1 MGTQYL
7 ETKKEVAEYLK
18 LDYSEFLRMEN
29 DGRFPVR
36 SKPKDPTRVYFLD
49 DLNKWNE
56 GGRQVNINNDPARR
70 L

>member
-1 MGTQYL
+1 MDKLYL
-7 ETKKEVAEYLK
+7 ESRREVAEYLK

-49 DLNKWNE
+49 DLNAWNE
-56 GGRQVNINNDPARR
+56 GGRQVAIANDRAHRS
-70 L
+70 